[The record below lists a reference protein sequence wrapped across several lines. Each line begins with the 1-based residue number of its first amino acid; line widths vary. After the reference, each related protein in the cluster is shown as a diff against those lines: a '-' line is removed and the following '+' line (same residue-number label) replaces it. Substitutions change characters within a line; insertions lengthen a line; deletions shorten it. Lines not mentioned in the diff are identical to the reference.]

1 MSKCLK
7 QPSDISICCKN
18 TSKVNLI
25 FVALP
30 KVVELVPAM
39 LRSIRSF
46 MRSVWRSR
54 FKTIALL
61 MIGVVSC
68 FLFTPPTVNATDQ
81 NSASNAGV
89 YQFRVGNFKVATIS
103 DGLLKLPP
111 LPTYAPLAD
120 PGEVEQA
127 MVERFWSP
135 DTLSL
140 YFNALYVDTGTHRV
154 LIDTGAGTELGDG
167 LAKLT
172 QNLAAIG
179 IQPQD
184 IDTVIITHAHPDH
197 IGGIVASNGQL
208 TFSNA
213 QYYISEAEWQFWMA
227 PTIDLSPLLVPDRFK
242 QGIIAAARQHLG
254 AITSRVHRFQPDQE
268 IISGIVAIAA
278 PGHTPGQSALK
289 IESGSS
295 QLIVVADVFFSE
307 AFDLEHSDWQTGF
320 DLDPQ
325 QAVET
330 RRRLLNQVANE
341 RTMVLAYHIPFPA
354 LGHIRLQ
361 NGTIDVANGNHY
373 EWEPVLWQF
382 EP

>member
-1 MSKCLK
+1 
-7 QPSDISICCKN
+7 
-18 TSKVNLI
+18 
-25 FVALP
+25 
-30 KVVELVPAM
+30 M
-39 LRSIRSF
+39 LRSTRSYV
-46 MRSVWRSR
+46 RSVWRSR
-54 FKTIALL
+54 KTIVLL
-61 MIGVVSC
+61 VVGIVSC
-68 FLFTPPTVNATDQ
+68 FLFTASTVNAINQ
-81 NSASNAGV
+81 NSVPNAGV
-89 YQFRVGNFKVATIS
+89 YQFGVGSLKVATIS

-120 PGEVEQA
+120 PQEVEQA

-135 DTLSL
+135 DNLSL
-140 YFNALYVDTGTHRV
+140 YFNALYIDTGTHRV
-154 LIDTGAGTELGDG
+154 LIDTGAGTELGTG
-167 LAKLT
+167 LAKLP

-197 IGGIVASNGQL
+197 IGGIVAPNGQL
-208 TFSNA
+208 TFPNA

-227 PTIDLSPLLVPDRFK
+227 PTVDLSSLLVPDQFK
-242 QGIIAAARQHLG
+242 QGIIAAARKHLQ

-268 IISGIVAIAA
+268 IIPGIVSITA
-278 PGHTPGQSALK
+278 PGHTPGQSALR
-289 IESGSS
+289 IESEDA
-295 QLIVVADVFFSE
+295 QLIVAADVFFNE
-307 AFDLEHSDWQTGF
+307 AFDLEHPDWQTGF

-341 RTMVLAYHIPFPA
+341 RTMVLAYHMPFPA

-361 NGTIDVANGNHY
+361 NDTIGSVNESYY